1 MQYSSFK
8 NCFYFFFTI
17 VFSLSTVNAQE
28 SPKLEGRWN
37 LNIEYE
43 GENLPAWLEVT
54 HSGYKTLVGRFV
66 YAFGSARPIAEIK
79 VKNDIF
85 NFNIPPQWGK
95 GDINMAFEGSWDT
108 DKLKGIIMLYSNG
121 KNTIG
126 PLPEHQN

>member
-8 NCFYFFFTI
+8 NYFYFFFTI

-85 NFNIPPQWGK
+85 NFNIPPQWEK
-95 GDINMAFEGSWDT
+95 GDINMAFEGS
-108 DKLKGIIMLYSNG
+108 
-121 KNTIG
+121 
-126 PLPEHQN
+126 